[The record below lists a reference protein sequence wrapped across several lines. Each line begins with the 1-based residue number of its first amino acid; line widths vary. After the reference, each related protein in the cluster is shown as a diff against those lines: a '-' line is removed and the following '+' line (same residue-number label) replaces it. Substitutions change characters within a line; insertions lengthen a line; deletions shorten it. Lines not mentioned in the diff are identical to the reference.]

1 MFTHS
6 SVSCTDKLTVLL
18 SYFNKGISACWGR
31 EIPHGV
37 LVSVWG
43 AKKAECQ
50 RGTNSDTETNSRAEI
65 GQGQKRDRQSEIEA
79 SEVLSDTEE

>member
-1 MFTHS
+1 M
-6 SVSCTDKLTVLL
+6 
-18 SYFNKGISACWGR
+18 
-31 EIPHGV
+31 

-65 GQGQKRDRQSEIEA
+65 GQGQKLDRQSEIEA
-79 SEVLSDTEE
+79 SEVLSAMEE